1 MRRPRDRSPYLAR
14 NAGSCILKLMNFFR
28 RHAKAILSAF
38 GVVGVVAVGLILL
51 AASFLA
57 DLATKIPPTAR
68 PSLNPS
74 RMGLACEEVEIRTE
88 DGFRLTAWWMPTG
101 KPERSPVVI
110 LHGLGA
116 SKAHM
121 IDYILFAQ
129 EQGNPTLAIDFRGHG
144 GSDPSLT
151 SIGFYESRDAEA
163 AMEFVRKRGAGDPVL
178 WGTSMGAVSA
188 LLAAARDGSV
198 AGVIADAPFDTYRNT
213 VLHHAKLFYGL
224 SEFPLITLAMPMIEQ
239 RARFQVDEVD
249 CLKAAEQIRAPVLVL
264 AGEED
269 VRMPP
274 EMVRTIYDR
283 AAGQKEFWI
292 IPGEGHENRGFGEE
306 FRAKI
311 AGFLSRIRKGI

>member
-1 MRRPRDRSPYLAR
+1 MRRLAKPVLTTL
-14 NAGSCILKLMNFFR
+14 GLL
-28 RHAKAILSAF
+28 
-38 GVVGVVAVGLILL
+38 GVVVVGLVLL

-74 RMGLACEEVEIRTE
+74 RMGLVCEEVELRTE
-88 DGFRLTAWWMPTG
+88 DGFRLTAWWMPNG
-101 KPERSPVVI
+101 KPARAPVVI

-144 GSDPSLT
+144 ESDPSLT
-151 SIGFYESRDAEA
+151 SIGFYESRDAIA
-163 AMEFVRKRGAGDPVL
+163 AMQFVREKGAGDPVL

-188 LLAAARDGSV
+188 LLAAARDGSA
-198 AGVIADAPFDTYRNT
+198 AGIIADAPFDTYRNT

-224 SEFPLITLAMPMIEQ
+224 SEFPLITLAMPMIES
-239 RARFQVDEVD
+239 RARFRVAEVD
-249 CLKAAEQIRAPVLVL
+249 CLRAAEQIQAPMLLL

-269 VRMPP
+269 ARMPP
-274 EMVRTIYDR
+274 TMVRTIYDR
-283 AAGQKEFWI
+283 AAGPKEFWV
-292 IPGEGHENRGFGEE
+292 IPGEGHENRNFGQE
-306 FRAKI
+306 FRDKV
-311 AGFLSRIRKGI
+311 AGFLSRVKGERP

>member
-1 MRRPRDRSPYLAR
+1 MRSVGDNGPYLAR
-14 NAGSCILKLMNFFR
+14 NGVSCILKLMNFFGR
-28 RHAKAILSAF
+28 FGKAIFTILGVLG
-38 GVVGVVAVGLILL
+38 GVVLGLVLL

-68 PSLNPS
+68 PSLNPA

-101 KPERSPVVI
+101 KPARSPVVI
-110 LHGLGA
+110 LHGFGA

-151 SIGFYESRDAEA
+151 SIGFYESRDAAA
-163 AMEFVRKRGAGDPVL
+163 AMQFVRERGAGDPVL

-188 LLAAARDGSV
+188 LLAAAKDGSA

-213 VLHHAKLFYGL
+213 VLHHAQLMYGL
-224 SEFPLITLAMPMIEQ
+224 SEYPFLVLAFPMIES
-239 RARFQVDEVD
+239 RARFRIADVD
-249 CLKAAEQIRAPVLVL
+249 CLRAAEQIQAPMLVL

-274 EMVRTIYDR
+274 AMVRTIYER
-283 AAGQKEFWI
+283 AAGPKEFWI
-292 IPGEGHENRGFGEE
+292 IPGEGHENRGFGQE
-306 FRAKI
+306 FREKI
-311 AGFLSRIRKGI
+311 GQFLGKVRAGT

>member
-1 MRRPRDRSPYLAR
+1 MAEPTLYIFLMSGLRRYAKP
-14 NAGSCILKLMNFFR
+14 ILT
-28 RHAKAILSAF
+28 IL
-38 GVVGVVAVGLILL
+38 GVLGAVVAGLILL

-74 RMGLACEEVEIRTE
+74 RMGLVCEEVELRTE

-101 KPERSPVVI
+101 KPERSPIVI

-151 SIGFYESRDAEA
+151 SSGFYASRDAEA
-163 AMEFVRKRGAGDPVL
+163 AMQFARQRGAGDPVL

-188 LLAAARDGSV
+188 LLAAARDGSA
-198 AGVIADAPFDTYRNT
+198 AGIIADAPFDTYRNT

-224 SEFPLITLAMPMIEQ
+224 SEFPLITLAMPMIES
-239 RARFQVDEVD
+239 RVRFRVDEVD
-249 CLKAAEQIRAPVLVL
+249 CLRAAEQIRAPMLVL

-269 VRMPP
+269 ARMPP
-274 EMVRTIYDR
+274 EMVKTIYDR

-292 IPGEGHENRGFGEE
+292 IPGEGHENRNFGQE
-306 FRAKI
+306 FREKI
-311 AGFLSRIRKGI
+311 ADFLTRLKKA

>member
-1 MRRPRDRSPYLAR
+1 MQF
-14 NAGSCILKLMNFFR
+14 LKK
-28 RHAKAILSAF
+28 HAKAILAGAGVL
-38 GVVGVVAVGLILL
+38 GVVVAGLVFL

-68 PSLNPS
+68 PSLNPA
-74 RMGLACEEVEIRTE
+74 RMGMVCEDVDLQTD
-88 DGFRLTAWWMPTG
+88 DGMRLSAWWMPTG
-101 KPERSPVVI
+101 KPGRAPVVI

-151 SIGFYESRDAEA
+151 SIGFYESHDAIA
-163 AMEFVRKRGAGDPVL
+163 AMKFVRERGAGNPVL

-188 LLAAARDGSV
+188 LLAAAQDGSP

-213 VLHHAKLFYGL
+213 VLHHAKLMYGL
-224 SEFPLITLAMPMIEQ
+224 SEYPFVALAFPMIEN
-239 RARFQVDEVD
+239 RARFRVADVD
-249 CLKAAEQIRAPVLVL
+249 CLQAAGRIRAPLLVL

-269 VRMPP
+269 QRMPP
-274 EMVRTIYDR
+274 AMVRTIYER
-283 AAGQKEFWI
+283 AAGPKEFWV
-292 IPGEGHENRGFGEE
+292 IPGEGHENRNFGAE
-306 FRAKI
+306 FREKI
-311 AGFLSRIRKGI
+311 SEFLGKLKKN

>member
-1 MRRPRDRSPYLAR
+1 MRP
-14 NAGSCILKLMNFFR
+14 ILTVLGGLG
-28 RHAKAILSAF
+28 AI
-38 GVVGVVAVGLILL
+38 VVGLMLL

-74 RMGLACEEVEIRTE
+74 RMGLACEEVEIRTD

-101 KPERSPVVI
+101 KPERPPVVI

-163 AMEFVRKRGAGDPVL
+163 AMQFVRQRGAGDPVL
-178 WGTSMGAVSA
+178 WGTSMGAVAA
-188 LLAAARDGSV
+188 LLAAARDGSA
-198 AGVIADAPFDTYRNT
+198 AGIIADAPFDTYRNT

-224 SEFPLITLAMPMIEQ
+224 SEFPLITLAMPMIEN
-239 RARFQVDEVD
+239 RVRFRVDEVD
-249 CLKAAEQIRAPVLVL
+249 CLRAAERIRAPMLVL

-274 EMVRTIYDR
+274 AMVKTIYKR
-283 AAGQKEFWI
+283 AAGPKEFWI
-292 IPGEGHENRGFGEE
+292 IPGEGHENRDFGEE
-306 FRAKI
+306 FRSKI
-311 AGFLSRIRKGI
+311 AGFLGKVRRS

>member
-1 MRRPRDRSPYLAR
+1 M
-14 NAGSCILKLMNFFR
+14 GFFKK
-28 RHAKAILSAF
+28 HGKAIVTAAGML
-38 GVVGVVAVGLILL
+38 GLVVVGLILL

-68 PSLNPS
+68 PSLNPA
-74 RMGLACEEVEIRTE
+74 RMGLVCEEVEIQTE
-88 DGFRLTAWWMPTG
+88 DGFRLTAWWMPNG
-101 KPERSPVVI
+101 KPERAPVVI

-121 IDYILFAQ
+121 IDYILLAQ

-163 AMEFVRKRGAGDPVL
+163 AMDFVRTRGAGDPVL

-188 LLAAARDGSV
+188 LLAAARDGSA

-224 SEFPLITLAMPMIEQ
+224 SEFPLITLAMPMIES
-239 RARFQVDEVD
+239 RARFRVDEVD
-249 CLKAAEQIRAPVLVL
+249 CLRAAEQIRAPVLVL

-274 EMVRTIYDR
+274 EMVKTIYDR
-283 AAGQKEFWI
+283 AVGPKEFWV
-292 IPGEGHENRGFGEE
+292 IPGEGHENRGFGQE
-306 FRAKI
+306 FREKI
-311 AGFLSRIRKGI
+311 AGFLKKVKRS

>member
-1 MRRPRDRSPYLAR
+1 MISNRQGLPSLGEPTLYVF
-14 NAGSCILKLMNFFR
+14 LMSRFR
-28 RHAKAILSAF
+28 RYAKPILTIL
-38 GVVGVVAVGLILL
+38 GVLGAVVAGLILL

-74 RMGLACEEVEIRTE
+74 RMGLVCEEVELRTE

-101 KPERSPVVI
+101 KPERSPIVI

-163 AMEFVRKRGAGDPVL
+163 AMQFVRQRGAGDPVL

-188 LLAAARDGSV
+188 LLAAARDGSA
-198 AGVIADAPFDTYRNT
+198 AGIIADAPFDTYRNT

-224 SEFPLITLAMPMIEQ
+224 SEFPLLTLAMPMIEN
-239 RARFQVDEVD
+239 RVRFRVDEVD
-249 CLKAAEQIRAPVLVL
+249 CLRAAEQIRAPMLVL

-269 VRMPP
+269 ARMPP
-274 EMVRTIYDR
+274 EMVKTIYDR
-283 AAGQKEFWI
+283 AAGKKEFWI
-292 IPGEGHENRGFGEE
+292 IPGEGHENRNFGQE
-306 FRAKI
+306 FREKI
-311 AGFLSRIRKGI
+311 AGFLSRIRKGV

>member
-1 MRRPRDRSPYLAR
+1 M
-14 NAGSCILKLMNFFR
+14 GFLKK
-28 RHAKAILSAF
+28 HGKAIVTAAGML
-38 GVVGVVAVGLILL
+38 GLVVVGLILL

-68 PSLNPS
+68 PSLNPA
-74 RMGLACEEVEIRTE
+74 RMGLVCEEVEIQTE
-88 DGFRLTAWWMPTG
+88 DGFRLTAWWMPKG
-101 KPERSPVVI
+101 KPERAPVVI

-121 IDYILFAQ
+121 IDYILLAQ

-163 AMEFVRKRGAGDPVL
+163 AMEFVRTRGAGDPVL

-188 LLAAARDGSV
+188 LLAAARDGSA

-224 SEFPLITLAMPMIEQ
+224 SEFPLITLAMPMIES
-239 RARFQVDEVD
+239 RARFRVDEVD
-249 CLKAAEQIRAPVLVL
+249 CLRAAEQIRSPMLVL

-274 EMVRTIYDR
+274 EMVKTIYDR
-283 AAGQKEFWI
+283 AVGPKEFWV
-292 IPGEGHENRGFGEE
+292 IPGEGHENRGFGQE
-306 FRAKI
+306 FREKI
-311 AGFLSRIRKGI
+311 GKFLGKIRLSSQK

>member
-1 MRRPRDRSPYLAR
+1 MRRLAKPVLTTL
-14 NAGSCILKLMNFFR
+14 GLL
-28 RHAKAILSAF
+28 
-38 GVVGVVAVGLILL
+38 GVVVVGLVLL

-74 RMGLACEEVEIRTE
+74 RMGLVCEEVELRTE
-88 DGFRLTAWWMPTG
+88 DGFRLTAWWMPNG
-101 KPERSPVVI
+101 KPARAPVVI

-144 GSDPSLT
+144 ESDPSLT
-151 SIGFYESRDAEA
+151 SIGFYESRDAIA
-163 AMEFVRKRGAGDPVL
+163 AMQFVREKGAGDPVL

-188 LLAAARDGSV
+188 LLAAARDGSA
-198 AGVIADAPFDTYRNT
+198 AGIIADAPFDTYRNT

-224 SEFPLITLAMPMIEQ
+224 SEFPLITLAMPMIES
-239 RARFQVDEVD
+239 RARFRVDEVD
-249 CLKAAEQIRAPVLVL
+249 CLRAAEQIQAPMLLL

-269 VRMPP
+269 ARMPP
-274 EMVRTIYDR
+274 TMVRTIYDR
-283 AAGQKEFWI
+283 AAGPKEFWV
-292 IPGEGHENRGFGEE
+292 IPGEGHENRNFGNE
-306 FRAKI
+306 FREKI
-311 AGFLSRIRKGI
+311 ADFLARLKKA

>member
-1 MRRPRDRSPYLAR
+1 M
-14 NAGSCILKLMNFFR
+14 GFFKK
-28 RHAKAILSAF
+28 HGKAILA
-38 GVVGVVAVGLILL
+38 GVGMLGLVVVGLVLL

-68 PSLNPS
+68 PSLNPA
-74 RMGLACEEVEIRTE
+74 RMGLVCEEVEIQTE
-88 DGFRLTAWWMPTG
+88 DGFRLTAWWMPNG
-101 KPERSPVVI
+101 KPERAPVVI

-121 IDYILFAQ
+121 IDYILLAQ

-151 SIGFYESRDAEA
+151 SIGFHESRDALA
-163 AMEFVRKRGAGDPVL
+163 AMQFVRTRGAGDPVL
-178 WGTSMGAVSA
+178 WGTSMGAVTA
-188 LLAAARDGSV
+188 LLAAARDGEA

-224 SEFPLITLAMPMIEQ
+224 SEFPLITLAMPMIES
-239 RARFQVDEVD
+239 RARFRVDEVD
-249 CLKAAEQIRAPVLVL
+249 CLRAAEQIRAPMLVL

-274 EMVRTIYDR
+274 EMVKTIYDR
-283 AAGQKEFWI
+283 AVGPKEFWV
-292 IPGEGHENRGFGEE
+292 IPGEGHENRGFGKE
-306 FRAKI
+306 FREKI
-311 AGFLSRIRKGI
+311 AGFLERVKRS

>member
-1 MRRPRDRSPYLAR
+1 M
-14 NAGSCILKLMNFFR
+14 GFFKK
-28 RHAKAILSAF
+28 HGKAILSAF

-163 AMEFVRKRGAGDPVL
+163 AMEFVRTRGAGDPVL
-178 WGTSMGAVSA
+178 WGTSMGAVSG
-188 LLAAARDGSV
+188 LLAAARDGSA

-213 VLHHAKLFYGL
+213 VLHHAKLMYGL
-224 SEFPLITLAMPMIEQ
+224 SEFPLITLAMPMIES
-239 RARFQVDEVD
+239 RARFRVDEVD
-249 CLKAAEQIRAPVLVL
+249 CLRAAEQIRAPVLVL

-274 EMVRTIYDR
+274 EMVKTIYDR

-292 IPGEGHENRGFGEE
+292 IPGEGHENRGFGKE
-306 FRAKI
+306 FREKI
-311 AGFLSRIRKGI
+311 AEFLRKVKRS

>member
-1 MRRPRDRSPYLAR
+1 MIFPMS
-14 NAGSCILKLMNFFR
+14 GFR
-28 RHAKAILSAF
+28 RYAKPILTIL
-38 GVVGVVAVGLILL
+38 GVLGAVVAGLILL

-74 RMGLACEEVEIRTE
+74 RMGLVCEEVELRTE

-101 KPERSPVVI
+101 KPERSPIVI

-163 AMEFVRKRGAGDPVL
+163 AMQFVRQRGAGDPVL

-188 LLAAARDGSV
+188 LLAAARDGSA
-198 AGVIADAPFDTYRNT
+198 AGIIADAPFDTYRNT

-224 SEFPLITLAMPMIEQ
+224 SEFPLITLAMPMIES
-239 RARFQVDEVD
+239 RVRFRVDEVD
-249 CLKAAEQIRAPVLVL
+249 CLRAAEQIRAPMLVL

-269 VRMPP
+269 ARMPP
-274 EMVRTIYDR
+274 EMVKTIYDR

-292 IPGEGHENRGFGEE
+292 IPGEGHENRNFGQE
-306 FRAKI
+306 FREKI
-311 AGFLSRIRKGI
+311 ADFLARLKQA

>member
-1 MRRPRDRSPYLAR
+1 M
-14 NAGSCILKLMNFFR
+14 GFFKK
-28 RHAKAILSAF
+28 HGKAILAVA
-38 GVVGVVAVGLILL
+38 GLLGLVVVGLVLL

-57 DLATKIPPTAR
+57 DLATKIPPAAR
-68 PSLNPS
+68 PSLNPA
-74 RMGLACEEVEIRTE
+74 RMGLVCEEVEIRSA
-88 DGFRLTAWWMPTG
+88 DGVRLAGWWMPNG
-101 KPERSPVVI
+101 KPERAPVVI

-121 IDYILFAQ
+121 IDYILLAQ

-163 AMEFVRKRGAGDPVL
+163 AMEFVRTRGAGDPVL

-188 LLAAARDGSV
+188 LLAAARDGSA

-224 SEFPLITLAMPMIEQ
+224 SEFPLITLAMPMIES
-239 RARFQVDEVD
+239 RARFRVDEVD
-249 CLKAAEQIRAPVLVL
+249 CLRAAEQIRAPVLVL

-274 EMVRTIYDR
+274 EMVKTIYDR

-292 IPGEGHENRGFGEE
+292 IPGEGHENRGFGQE
-306 FRAKI
+306 FREKI
-311 AGFLSRIRKGI
+311 AGFLEKVKRS

>member
-1 MRRPRDRSPYLAR
+1 MRRLAKPVLTTL
-14 NAGSCILKLMNFFR
+14 GLL
-28 RHAKAILSAF
+28 
-38 GVVGVVAVGLILL
+38 GVVVVGLVLL

-74 RMGLACEEVEIRTE
+74 RMGLVCEEVELRTE
-88 DGFRLTAWWMPTG
+88 DGFRLTAWWMPNG
-101 KPERSPVVI
+101 KPARAPVVI

-144 GSDPSLT
+144 ESDPSLT
-151 SIGFYESRDAEA
+151 SIGFYESRDAIA
-163 AMEFVRKRGAGDPVL
+163 AMQFVREKGAGDPVL

-188 LLAAARDGSV
+188 LLAAARDGSA
-198 AGVIADAPFDTYRNT
+198 AGIIADAPFDTYRNT

-224 SEFPLITLAMPMIEQ
+224 SEFPLITLAMPMIES
-239 RARFQVDEVD
+239 RARFRVAEVD
-249 CLKAAEQIRAPVLVL
+249 CLRAAEQIQAPMLLL

-269 VRMPP
+269 ARMPP
-274 EMVRTIYDR
+274 TMVRTIYDR
-283 AAGQKEFWI
+283 AAGPKEFWV
-292 IPGEGHENRGFGEE
+292 IPGEGHENRNFGQE
-306 FRAKI
+306 FRGKV
-311 AGFLSRIRKGI
+311 GQFLKKVSSLPKFGTTSHF

>member
-1 MRRPRDRSPYLAR
+1 MGFFKKYGKPILA
-14 NAGSCILKLMNFFR
+14 GVGVLGLV
-28 RHAKAILSAF
+28 
-38 GVVGVVAVGLILL
+38 VVGLVVL

-68 PSLNPS
+68 PSLNPA
-74 RMGLACEEVEIRTE
+74 RMGLVCEEVEIRTE
-88 DGFRLTAWWMPTG
+88 DGFRLTGWWMPTG
-101 KPERSPVVI
+101 KPQRSPVVI

-151 SIGFYESRDAEA
+151 SIGFYESRDAAA
-163 AMEFVRKRGAGDPVL
+163 AMQFVRARGAGDPVL

-188 LLAAARDGSV
+188 LLAAARDGSA
-198 AGVIADAPFDTYRNT
+198 AGIIADAPFDTYRNT

-224 SEFPLITLAMPMIEQ
+224 SEFPLITLAMPMIES
-239 RARFQVDEVD
+239 RVRFRVDEVD
-249 CLKAAEQIRAPVLVL
+249 CLRAAEQIQAPMLVL

-274 EMVRTIYDR
+274 EMVKTIYDR
-283 AAGQKEFWI
+283 AVGPKEFWV
-292 IPGEGHENRGFGEE
+292 IPGEGHENRGFGQE
-306 FRAKI
+306 FREKI
-311 AGFLSRIRKGI
+311 GQFLGKIRKGS